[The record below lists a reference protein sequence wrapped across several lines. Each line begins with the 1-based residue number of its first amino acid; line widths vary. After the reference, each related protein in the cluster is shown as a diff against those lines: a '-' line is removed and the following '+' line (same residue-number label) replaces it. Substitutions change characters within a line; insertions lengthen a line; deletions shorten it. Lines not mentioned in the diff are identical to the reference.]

1 MRIIFLG
8 APGSGKG
15 TQAALL
21 RDRKKLVHISTGDLL
36 RAARD
41 AGTPLGLK
49 AKAVMDRGE
58 LVSDD
63 IVLGMLEERLS
74 KPDCKMG
81 VIFDGYP
88 RNVAQA
94 NALTELLAR
103 MEMPLEAAIFL
114 NVSEPVLLQR
124 LAERAKKEGR
134 TDDTPATIAHRL
146 KVYHE
151 QTEPVVDYYRAR
163 GLVSK
168 VDGEG
173 ALEEIYARVDA
184 ALANKHSTPA

>member
-1 MRIIFLG
+1 MRIILLG

-63 IVLGMLEERLS
+63 IVLGMLEERLG
-74 KPDCKMG
+74 KPDCQAG

-94 NALTELLAR
+94 NALTDLLGR
-103 MEMPLEAAIFL
+103 MNMPLEAAIFL
-114 NVSEPVLLQR
+114 SVSEPVLLKR
-124 LAERAKKEGR
+124 LGERAKKEGR
-134 TDDTPATIAHRL
+134 ADDTPATIANRL
-146 KVYHE
+146 KIYHD
-151 QTEPVVDYYRAR
+151 QTEPVVDYYRER

-168 VDGEG
+168 VEGEG
-173 ALEEIYARVDA
+173 AMEEIYTRIDQ
-184 ALANKHSTPA
+184 ALSA